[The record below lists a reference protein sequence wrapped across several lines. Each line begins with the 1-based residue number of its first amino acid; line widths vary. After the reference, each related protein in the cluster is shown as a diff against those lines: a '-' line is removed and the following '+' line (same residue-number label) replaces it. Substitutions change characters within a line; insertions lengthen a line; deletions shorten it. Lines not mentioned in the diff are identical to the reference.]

1 MKKIQKIF
9 LLLQLTSVLYAQ
21 FNVLE
26 TQQQRLI
33 YYGTA
38 HSYLVNHTGRCVENA
53 MNFHTAL
60 FDYDPTEK
68 VTILMHDFSDY
79 GNAKAF
85 AIPKNN
91 IVVNISPFNYA
102 YETVIPNER
111 MNWIM
116 NHEVLHIVTSDDATT
131 GDKIFRSLFA
141 GKVLPTSDNPM
152 SMIYGYLTNPR
163 MYAPVWYF
171 EGTAVFFETWMAG
184 GLGRAMGAYDEM
196 VFRTMVRDSSP
207 IYDMVGLESEATQAD
222 FQVGVNYYLYGTRFI
237 SYLAFH
243 YGPDKIIKWISRS
256 ERSKAYFASQ
266 FANIYGISLE
276 EAWNQWVQ
284 WENQFQVDNLSL
296 IHQYPLTAYEPITEK
311 GLGSISR
318 PYYNPLNRKLYAA
331 IMYPGQI
338 AHLAAIDVESGD
350 IEKICDIKG
359 PSLYTVTSLA
369 FDQST
374 ATLFYTTDNYEWRD
388 LVAVDIKTGE
398 SKILMEDIRT
408 GDLTFNISDRSLWG
422 VRHFNG
428 RSTIVRI
435 PYPYLEWNQIY
446 SLPYGQDI
454 YNIDIS
460 PDGRYLSGAFAEISG
475 KQHLIK
481 MNLKDLMNGDQSM
494 EKLFNF
500 DKSIP
505 ANFSFSPDGKY
516 IYGSSYFSGVSN
528 IYRWDVDANDMSIIT
543 NGETGYFHPRVY
555 SEDSLIVLNY
565 TTNGFQPVIIP
576 ETPLENVKAI
586 HLLGQRVIKKYPQLE
601 EWMIGSPAKINLDS
615 LTIYSGEYEGLKSLN
630 ISSIYPVVEGY
641 KDFPAYGL
649 RFNLSDPIGLH
660 RIDLTGSYSPNNL
673 LEDNEKMHVAANY
686 SYMNWKLSYT
696 YNHADFYDL
705 FGPTKVGRKGYSF
718 GINYDKTL
726 LYDQPRTMNY
736 SISLTHYGGL
746 ERLPDFQNIGAT
758 YEKLLT
764 ARLSFN
770 YKYLTASLGAV
781 TNEKGFE
788 WYVESTANYVNNK
801 IFPRIYNNFDY
812 GFALPINHSSIWIRS
827 SLGYSY
833 GDRGD
838 PFANFYF
845 GGFGNNWI
853 DYLTSKRY
861 KEYYSF
867 PGVELNE
874 IGGINYAKL
883 LLEWT
888 LPPVRFK
895 HFGLPIFYSPWVRP
909 ALFTSGIITNIDSN
923 DYRSS
928 IYNIGTQVDFRFI
941 LLSRF
946 NTTFSLGYALAFEK
960 NQNLSKEFMIS
971 LKIL

>member
-1 MKKIQKIF
+1 MKKFLKIILF
-9 LLLQLTSVLYAQ
+9 LQLTSLLYAQ

-33 YYGTA
+33 YFGNA

-60 FDYDPTEK
+60 FNYNPTEK

-91 IVVNISPFNYA
+91 IVVNISPFSYA

-116 NHEVLHIVTSDDATT
+116 NHEVLHIVTSDDATP

-163 MYAPVWYF
+163 MYAPVWYY

-184 GLGRAMGAYDEM
+184 GLGRANGAYDEM
-196 VFRTMVRDSSP
+196 VFRTMVRDNSP

-222 FQVGVNYYLYGTRFI
+222 FQVGVNYYLYGTRFS
-237 SYLAFH
+237 SYLAYH
-243 YGPDKIIKWISRS
+243 YGPESIVKWISRS
-256 ERSKAYFASQ
+256 EGSKAYFASQ

-284 WENQFQVDNLSL
+284 WENQFQRDNLNL
-296 IHQYPLTAYEPITEK
+296 IHQNPLTPYEPITEK

-318 PYYNPLNRKLYAA
+318 PYYDPLNRKIYAA

-338 AHLAAIDVESGD
+338 AHLAAIDVDNGD

-369 FDQST
+369 YDQST
-374 ATLFYTTDNYEWRD
+374 ATLFYSTDNYEWRD
-388 LVAVDIKTGE
+388 LVAVDIQTGK

-408 GDLTFNISDRSLWG
+408 GDLAFNKSDRSLWG

-428 RSTIVRI
+428 ISTLVRI
-435 PYPYLEWNQIY
+435 PYPYQEWNTIY
-446 SLPYGQDI
+446 SAPYGQDI

-460 PDGRYLSGAFAEISG
+460 PDGQYLSAAFAEISG
-475 KQHLIK
+475 KQRLIK
-481 MNLKDLMNGDQSM
+481 MNLKDLMNDNQSM
-494 EKLFNF
+494 ETLFDF
-500 DKSIP
+500 DVSIP
-505 ANFSFSPDGKY
+505 ANFSFSGDGKY
-516 IYGSSYFSGVSN
+516 LYGSSYYSGVSN
-528 IYRWDVDANDMSIIT
+528 IYRWDVELNDMVIIS
-543 NGETGYFHPRVY
+543 NGETGYFHPLVY

-565 TTNGFQPVIIP
+565 TTNGFQPVLIP
-576 ETPLENVKAI
+576 GKPLEKVKAI
-586 HLLGQRVIKKYPQLE
+586 HLLGRRVIDKYPQLE

-630 ISSIYPVVEGY
+630 ISSIYPIVEGY
-641 KDFPAYGL
+641 KEFPAYGM

-660 RIDLTGSYSPNNL
+660 RFDLTGSYSPNDL
-673 LEDNEKMHVAANY
+673 LQDDEKVHVSANY
-686 SYMNWKLSYT
+686 SYMNWEFSYT

-736 SISLTHYGGL
+736 SVSLTHYGGL

-758 YEKLLT
+758 FERLLT

-781 TNEKGFE
+781 THEKGFE
-788 WYVESTANYVNNK
+788 WYIESNANYVNSK
-801 IFPRIYNNFDY
+801 IYPRIYNNFDY
-812 GFALPINHSSIWIRS
+812 GFALPINHSSIWIRT
-827 SLGYSY
+827 SLGYSI
-833 GDRGD
+833 GDREE

-853 DYLTSKRY
+853 DYLPSKRY

-867 PGVELNE
+867 PGLELNE
-874 IGGINYAKL
+874 IGGINYAKF

-895 HFGLPIFYSPWVRP
+895 RFGIPIFYSPWVRP
-909 ALFTSGIITNIDSN
+909 TLFSSGIITNIDSN
-923 DYRSS
+923 DYRRSV
-928 IYNIGTQVDFRFI
+928 YNIGSQVDFKFI
-941 LLSRF
+941 LMSRF

-960 NQNLSKEFMIS
+960 NKNLSKEFMIS